1 MVYAYPTN
9 QIFVISKKPQK
20 TVLTKEQKALIDY
33 LDSHSVEI
41 YRDKNGKMIAK
52 ITKDQ

>member
-1 MVYAYPTN
+1 MLIQ
-9 QIFVISKKPQK
+9 QIKYLLFLKKPQK

>member
-9 QIFVISKKPQK
+9 RVFVTSKKPKK
-20 TVLTKEQKALIDY
+20 TVLTKEQKSLMDY

-41 YRDKNGKMIAK
+41 YRDKNGKMVAK
-52 ITKDQ
+52 VTKDE